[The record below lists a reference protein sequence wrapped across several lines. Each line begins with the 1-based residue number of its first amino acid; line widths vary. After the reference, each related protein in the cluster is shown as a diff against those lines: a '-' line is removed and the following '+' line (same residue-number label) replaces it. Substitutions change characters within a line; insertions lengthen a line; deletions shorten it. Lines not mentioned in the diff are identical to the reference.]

1 MRSTVLKIER
11 LDSGKYLATMPGCK
25 YGRIWIC
32 DTVQEAARWA
42 EKKLAVLR
50 CNPEGPGPAE

>member
-1 MRSTVLKIER
+1 MRSMVLKIER

-25 YGRIWIC
+25 YGRIC

-42 EKKLAVLR
+42 EKKLAALR
-50 CNPEGPGPAE
+50 DRQEGSGPAE